1 MEIKYPN
8 LKKEFVKPTQSSELS
23 NNKKSRLGFSFEEA
37 INESNEY
44 YLVKGTAVI
53 HKKPTPI
60 QIVNVNYPKRSAA
73 KITEAYF
80 KVPSTTDYNGIYKG
94 MYIDFEAKQT
104 NSDLFPF
111 AHIYEHQILHLE
123 QVASQGGIAF
133 LLIHFNK
140 RDEIYLLDIT
150 LLSQCYK
157 ASKHEGRKSI
167 NYAYF
172 KEHGVFIKKGF
183 APRVR
188 YLEAIDE
195 YYNIRK

>member
-8 LKKEFVKPTQSSELS
+8 QKKEFVKPAQLNEIS
-23 NNKKSRLGFSFEEA
+23 NTKKSRLGFSFEEA

-44 YLVKGTAVI
+44 YLSKGMAVI

-60 QIVNVNYPKRSAA
+60 QIVSVNYPKRSAA

-80 KVPSTTDYNGIYKG
+80 KIPSTTDYNGIYKG
-94 MYIDFEAKQT
+94 MYLDFEAKQT

-111 AHIYEHQILHLE
+111 AHIYEHQITHLE
-123 QVASQGGIAF
+123 QVERQGGIAF

-140 RDEIYLLDIT
+140 RDEIYLLDIK
-150 LLSQCYK
+150 LLSKCYQ

-167 NYAYF
+167 NYTYF
-172 KEHGVFIKKGF
+172 KENGILIKKGF
-183 APRVR
+183 APRIR
-188 YLEAIDE
+188 YLEAVDDH
-195 YYNIRK
+195 YNIRK